1 MVDALG
7 QGDGQVKVLAG
18 KIALQE
24 AVQVSVPL
32 LALALQALT
41 VDRHALGVRLD
52 GTDDPRA
59 KPRDMRKQPLMRRLT

>member
-41 VDRHALGVRLD
+41 VQAVHCSIPQVFYRR
-52 GTDDPRA
+52 
-59 KPRDMRKQPLMRRLT
+59 QPC